1 MIELGSHE
9 LLLVA
14 LAAIAAG
21 GLLYVFA
28 YPLLSGEA
36 KAEKRKVAFLS
47 PGTARK
53 IIERQVDANARR
65 KQITDSLKEIE
76 TRNKR
81 KKLSLEGKLVQAGL
95 DWSRN
100 TFIAYSCI
108 AGLVL
113 GVLLFL
119 IDKNI
124 ILALGGALIGGLGL
138 PRWYVQ
144 FKAKRRVKKF
154 VENFPEAI
162 DIIVRGI
169 KAGLPLGDCLQI
181 IASEAQEPI
190 KTEFRMIV
198 EAQSMGLSVA
208 EAVERLIA
216 RLPIAETSFFSIVIS
231 IQQKAGG
238 NLSEALSNLADV
250 LRDRKKMKG
259 KIAALSSEA
268 KASAGIIGAL
278 PFVVTALVY
287 LTSPSYISLLWTS
300 STGELVMIGSAIW
313 MAAGVFVMK
322 QMISFEI

>member
-1 MIELGSHE
+1 MIHLGPDN

-14 LAAIAAG
+14 LATIAAG

-47 PGTARK
+47 PGTTRK
-53 IIERQVDANARR
+53 ITERQVDAGARR

-81 KKLSLEGKLVQAGL
+81 KKVSLEGKLIQAGL
-95 DWSRN
+95 VWSRN
-100 TFIAYSCI
+100 TFILYSVI
-108 AGLVL
+108 AAISFGFLLYLVERN
-113 GVLLFL
+113 L
-119 IDKNI
+119 IV
-124 ILALGGALIGGLGL
+124 AVAATAVGGLGL
-138 PRWYVQ
+138 PRWYVS

-154 VENFPEAI
+154 VDGFPEAI

-169 KAGLPLGDCLQI
+169 KAGLPLGDCLRI

-198 EAQSMGLSVA
+198 EAQTMGLSVG

-238 NLSEALSNLADV
+238 NLSEALANLADV

-287 LTSPSYISLLWTS
+287 ITSPTYISLLWTT
-300 STGELVMIGSAIW
+300 STGELVMMASGIW
-313 MAAGVFVMK
+313 MAMGVFVMK
-322 QMISFEI
+322 KMISFEI